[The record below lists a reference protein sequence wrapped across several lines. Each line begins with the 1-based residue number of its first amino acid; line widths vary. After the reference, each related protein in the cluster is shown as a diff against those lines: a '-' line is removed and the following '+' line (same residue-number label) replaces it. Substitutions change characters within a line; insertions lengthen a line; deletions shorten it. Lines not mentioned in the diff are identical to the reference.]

1 MPASSRLHQP
11 PPLQASPSHSAA
23 EATRSFVAS
32 VPADTRC
39 RLEVKVSS
47 REGMLLLCAV
57 EAALA
62 GTLPGRS
69 GQELVWL
76 SGAPAPGAHRLRL
89 QAFGPDNALLAEAL
103 HEFAG

>member
-1 MPASSRLHQP
+1 MPASSRLQP
-11 PPLQASPSHSAA
+11 PQASPFQSAA
-23 EATRSFVAS
+23 DATRSFVAS
-32 VPADTRC
+32 VPPDTRC

-62 GTLPGRS
+62 DALPKRG

-89 QAFGPDNALLAEAL
+89 QAFGPDNALIAEAT
-103 HEFAG
+103 HEFVE